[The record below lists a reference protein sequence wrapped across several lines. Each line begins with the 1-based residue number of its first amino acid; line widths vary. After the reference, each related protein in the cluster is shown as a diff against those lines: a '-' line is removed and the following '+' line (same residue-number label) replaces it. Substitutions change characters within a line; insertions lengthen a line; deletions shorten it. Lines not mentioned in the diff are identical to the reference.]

1 MFITETFEVL
11 TDTIPSRRWNAD
23 LAQLFEFGRQLT
35 CSLNAEI
42 QAGRLPQRS
51 CVKSVLASIHS
62 SDQASMTGLQ
72 SLRQDYPIELQAPFE
87 GVASISGAVWKGSE
101 LYGSNRDDAMLK
113 LRFDAGTRDL
123 PMHSHEDADRVIVVV
138 DGAGV
143 FYVSLEAVEEFS
155 GADIRS
161 VSVRVGDVLAFSRGV
176 VHTFNTDSS
185 ALVLLS
191 YHSPFIPLDDPRQY
205 TLPAQKCCHGCNVP

>member
-11 TDTIPSRRWNAD
+11 TDPIPSRRWNAD
-23 LAQLFEFGRQLT
+23 LAQLFEFSRQLT

-51 CVKSVLASIHS
+51 CIKSVLASVHS
-62 SDQASMTGLQ
+62 SDQASVTELQ

-87 GVASISGAVWKGSE
+87 GVSSISGAVWKGSE
-101 LYGSNRDDAMLK
+101 LYGSYRNDAVLK
-113 LRFDAGTRDL
+113 LRFDASTRNL
-123 PMHSHEDADRVIVVV
+123 PMHSHEDADRVIVVLE
-138 DGAGV
+138 GAGG
-143 FYVSLEAVEEFS
+143 FSVSPEPVGEFS

-161 VSVRVGDVLAFSRGV
+161 TSVRVGDVLAFSRGV

-185 ALVLLS
+185 DLVLLS
-191 YHSPFIPLDDPRQY
+191 YHSPFIPLDDPHQY
-205 TLPAQKCCHGCNVP
+205 TLPAKKCCPGCNVP

>member
-1 MFITETFEVL
+1 MFITETFQVL
-11 TDTIPSRRWNAD
+11 TDRIPSRRWNAD
-23 LAQLFEFGRQLT
+23 LAQLFEFCRNLT

-51 CVKSVLASIHS
+51 CVKSALASVQS
-62 SDQASMTGLQ
+62 FDQAAFTELQ

-101 LYGSNRDDAMLK
+101 LYGSNRDDAVLK

-123 PMHSHEDADRVIVVV
+123 PMHSHEDSDRVIVVV

-143 FYVSLEAVEEFS
+143 FYVSSEPVGQFS

-161 VSVRVGDVLAFSRGV
+161 ASVRVGDVLAFSRGV
-176 VHTFNTDSS
+176 VHTFNTDST

-205 TLPAQKCCHGCNVP
+205 MLPAQRCCPG

>member
-1 MFITETFEVL
+1 MFIAETFQVL
-11 TDTIPSRRWNAD
+11 TDRIPTGRWNAD
-23 LAQLFEFGRQLT
+23 LAQLFEFGRNLT

-42 QAGRLPQRS
+42 QVGRLPQRS
-51 CVKSVLASIHS
+51 CVKSALASVQS
-62 SDQASMTGLQ
+62 SDQASITELQ
-72 SLRQDYPIELQAPFE
+72 SLREDYPIELQAPFE

-101 LYGSNRDDAMLK
+101 LYGSNRDDAVLK

-123 PMHSHEDADRVIVVV
+123 PMHSHEDSDRVIVVL

-143 FYVSLEAVEEFS
+143 FYVSPEPVGEFS

-161 VSVRVGDVLAFSRGV
+161 TSIRVGDVLAFSRGV
-176 VHTFNTDSS
+176 VHTFNTDST
-185 ALVLLS
+185 ALILLS

-205 TLPAQKCCHGCNVP
+205 TLPTRRFCPG